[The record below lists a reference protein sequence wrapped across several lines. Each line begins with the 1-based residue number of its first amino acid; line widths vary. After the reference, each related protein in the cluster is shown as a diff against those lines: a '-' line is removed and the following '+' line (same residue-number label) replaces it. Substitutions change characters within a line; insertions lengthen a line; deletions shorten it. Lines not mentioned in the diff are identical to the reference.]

1 VGTHD
6 RVFRALLQDKK
17 VAEALLRERLPAN
30 TVRRF
35 AGPPEVLPTSFIDR
49 ALKEGV
55 GDVLLRV
62 PLRDGDNAYVY
73 CLVEH
78 KRTGEREVML
88 QLLGYLSAL
97 YQRLAREFPT
107 QRLPGVVA
115 LVVYNGTGPWMGPR
129 RLSDLIDATPDVK
142 GLTLDF
148 GLVIVDLRREAP
160 EELAHDQTLR
170 GCFMALKVAA
180 TPPGERSTLL
190 QQAVRTLRADPSTL
204 RLFLRY
210 LTKVAPQRDRAFVH
224 RLIRTEME
232 GAQMYTIEDAA
243 KARGY
248 RSGKKSGLKAGLEAG
263 LEAGREEGREE
274 GKLLALREAVTHVL
288 RSRFKKVAP
297 EVSKKLAST
306 TSTKQLTEFLTR
318 AATIKRAGELFSP

>member
-1 VGTHD
+1 M
-6 RVFRALLQDKK
+6 
-17 VAEALLRERLPAN
+17 AEALLRERLPAH
-30 TVRRF
+30 TVEQF

-49 ALKEGV
+49 ALKENI

-62 PLRDGDNAYVY
+62 PLSRGEQTYVY

-78 KRTGEREVML
+78 KRTSEREVML
-88 QLLGYLSAL
+88 QLLAYLNAL
-97 YQRLAREFPT
+97 YQRLARDFPSA
-107 QRLPGVVA
+107 RLPGVVA
-115 LVVYNGTGPWMGPR
+115 LVVYNGTGPWAGPH
-129 RLSDLIDATPDVK
+129 RLSDLIDATPEVRH
-142 GLTLDF
+142 LTLDF
-148 GLVIVDLRREAP
+148 GVVIVDLGREAP
-160 EELAHDQTLR
+160 EDLARDETLK
-170 GCFMALKVAA
+170 GCFLALKVAA
-180 TPPGERSTLL
+180 APPEEQSTLL
-190 QQAVRTLRADPSTL
+190 KQAVRALRADPSTL

-232 GAQMYTIEDAA
+232 GVQMYTIEDAA

-274 GKLLALREAVTHVL
+274 GRLLTLREAVEQVL

-297 EVSKKLAST
+297 EISRKLAST

-318 AATIKRAGELFSP
+318 AATIKRPRDLLSP